1 MFVIALE
8 GPVNSLVGHGFFL
21 LYLVDSLGSSPCR
34 IACLLFGSHVDGVG
48 TVLCSGC
55 SSGLRIY
62 LSVLAYWA
70 LARRAHVVAFC
81 APLWP
86 GCGAS
91 WCPLALLLWL
101 VGELASSVP
110 VCCWARVVGGPL
122 ARSWLHLRS
131 GQLSCRSWPFPLLPC
146 GLSWEFALTHRVP
159 PSFQLCICNA
169 FVTTSE
175 G

>member
-1 MFVIALE
+1 MARRAHVEALRWHSGVFVIALE
-8 GPVNSLVGHGFFL
+8 GPVNSLIGHGFFL
-21 LYLVDSLGSSPCR
+21 LYCVDSLGSSPCR

-70 LARRAHVVAFC
+70 LARPAHVEAFC
-81 APLWP
+81 VPLWP

-101 VGELASSVP
+101 VGELAPLPFLFAAVP
-110 VCCWARVVGGPL
+110 GLWVAR
-122 ARSWLHLRS
+122 W
-131 GQLSCRSWPFPLLPC
+131 
-146 GLSWEFALTHRVP
+146 RVRG
-159 PSFQLCICNA
+159 C
-169 FVTTSE
+169 T
-175 G
+175 